1 VTLLAVSS
9 LQPAFSL
16 NNGATKDT
24 NKGKAKA
31 DEIAD
36 SWEDE
41 LLSSSEDEAGDGGLS
56 TAGRPSPASTAITA
70 LSPSKASAR
79 GSRANTPSD
88 PASPPRRGTRAPPPT
103 PLARSLGAGEEGAAW
118 HMPSKPPQS
127 HFNTAAPPPPSAAA
141 ARTTTAQKRPEKQ
154 TAVANRLIAGA
165 LGVRAQRTEE
175 QRAYDRVVRENER
188 KRIAR
193 EREEQANRELE
204 QQRAKAAIWEE

>member
-1 VTLLAVSS
+1 
-9 LQPAFSL
+9 
-16 NNGATKDT
+16 
-24 NKGKAKA
+24 
-31 DEIAD
+31 
-36 SWEDE
+36 
-41 LLSSSEDEAGDGGLS
+41 
-56 TAGRPSPASTAITA
+56 
-70 LSPSKASAR
+70 
-79 GSRANTPSD
+79 
-88 PASPPRRGTRAPPPT
+88 
-103 PLARSLGAGEEGAAW
+103 
-118 HMPSKPPQS
+118 MPSKPPQS
-127 HFNTAAPPPPSAAA
+127 HFNTAAPPPPPSAAA